1 MAEGTRAHDQRRL
14 EESVQQLQEA
24 SNQQAMELKE
34 FSQMM
39 AEISLKL
46 DQMMGTSGASGTRSE
61 GGSSIP
67 IKPRTGS
74 NPGMYNSQMR
84 FSKLNFPTF
93 EGENPSGWVYKCER
107 FFKYNGVEESDM
119 VGLATIHLEGKAR
132 WRAMAEKAKK
142 AASSKGLLQSEE
154 LYRYI
159 LETSVYPR
167 EPEHLK
173 EIRDVTADHPRAMM
187 STAPDAGQLMAMLL
201 KLVNAKKTIEIGV
214 FTGYSLLLTAL
225 TIPEDGQIMAIDVN
239 RETYEIGLPVIKK
252 AGVDHKINF
261 IESEALS
268 VLDQLL
274 KDSENEGSFDYAFV
288 DADKVNYWNYHE
300 RLMKLL
306 KVGGI
311 AVYDNTLWGGT
322 VAMSEEQVPDHLR
335 GGRQATLDLNRSLA
349 DDPRIQ
355 LSHVPLG
362 DGITICWR
370 IF

>member
-1 MAEGTRAHDQRRL
+1 
-14 EESVQQLQEA
+14 
-24 SNQQAMELKE
+24 
-34 FSQMM
+34 
-39 AEISLKL
+39 
-46 DQMMGTSGASGTRSE
+46 
-61 GGSSIP
+61 
-67 IKPRTGS
+67 
-74 NPGMYNSQMR
+74 
-84 FSKLNFPTF
+84 
-93 EGENPSGWVYKCER
+93 
-107 FFKYNGVEESDM
+107 
-119 VGLATIHLEGKAR
+119 
-132 WRAMAEKAKK
+132 MAEKAKK

>member
-1 MAEGTRAHDQRRL
+1 
-14 EESVQQLQEA
+14 
-24 SNQQAMELKE
+24 
-34 FSQMM
+34 
-39 AEISLKL
+39 
-46 DQMMGTSGASGTRSE
+46 
-61 GGSSIP
+61 
-67 IKPRTGS
+67 
-74 NPGMYNSQMR
+74 
-84 FSKLNFPTF
+84 
-93 EGENPSGWVYKCER
+93 
-107 FFKYNGVEESDM
+107 
-119 VGLATIHLEGKAR
+119 
-132 WRAMAEKAKK
+132 MAEKAKK
-142 AASSKGLLQSEE
+142 EASSKGLLQSEE

-159 LETSVYPR
+159 LGTSVYPR

-322 VAMSEEQVPDHLR
+322 VAMSEEQVPDRLR

-362 DGITICWR
+362 DGITICRR